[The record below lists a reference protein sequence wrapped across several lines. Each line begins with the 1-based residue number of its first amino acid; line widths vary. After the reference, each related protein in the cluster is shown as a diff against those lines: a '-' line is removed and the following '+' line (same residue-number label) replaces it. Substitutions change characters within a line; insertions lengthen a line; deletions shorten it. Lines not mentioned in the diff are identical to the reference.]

1 MNPELWHDLPGSSKT
16 KDLALQ
22 EVLRG
27 ILKATQPILT
37 LFEDALV
44 AVNVQEKI
52 EPGTIVSKLA
62 DSLTF
67 ICHASYKT
75 SMIRRETL
83 RDVINS
89 NYRSVCGQNTPLG
102 KCLLGD
108 ELPKHIIDIAEVNK
122 MTKKISSSQQGS
134 SSSGKRDKDIKL
146 RRSILLSL
154 QKGKPSEFQVLE
166 YNYKETTEA
175 TLTNLNKVYRKLNP
189 VTAFAVI

>member
-22 EVLRG
+22 EVQRG

-37 LFEDALV
+37 LFQDALV
-44 AVNVQEKI
+44 AVKVQEKI

-83 RDVINS
+83 KDVINS

-102 KCLLGD
+102 KCLFGD
-108 ELPKHIIDIAEVNK
+108 ELPKYIIDIAEVNK

-166 YNYKETTEA
+166 YKRNDRS
-175 TLTNLNKVYRKLNP
+175 NLDQ
-189 VTAFAVI
+189 FE